1 MAGLSLDN
9 RSSNSA
15 FLSAGIFS
23 ADSIADL
30 VFSMC
35 SSVIYTS
42 LLRLSSPPSYV
53 YHLAFRFADT
63 LQWDALRNN
72 LRFQK
77 SSPAPRCWRW
87 RALTPLKST
96 NEKKGLRA
104 GRLQNLAARAR
115 SEDERPAYLGKRAPA
130 RF

>member
-1 MAGLSLDN
+1 MAGLSFDN

-35 SSVIYTS
+35 SSVIYALPLTFIISS

-63 LQWDALRNN
+63 LEWDALRNN

-77 SSPAPRCWRW
+77 ILAGPALLEMACPH
-87 RALTPLKST
+87 AVEIDK
-96 NEKKGLRA
+96 
-104 GRLQNLAARAR
+104 
-115 SEDERPAYLGKRAPA
+115 
-130 RF
+130 